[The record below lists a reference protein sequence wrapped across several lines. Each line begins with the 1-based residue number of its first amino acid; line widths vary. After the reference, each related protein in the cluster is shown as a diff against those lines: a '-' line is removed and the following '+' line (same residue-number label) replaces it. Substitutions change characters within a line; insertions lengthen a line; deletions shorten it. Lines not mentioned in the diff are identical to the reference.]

1 MSSLKRRARSY
12 GQYCGLAKALDLVG
26 DRWTLLIVRELLIRG
41 RCRYTD
47 LREGLPGIA
56 TNLLAARL
64 ADLEAAGVVRWETA
78 PPPTA
83 VTLYELTSRGKDL
96 EAVIDALGRWAG
108 PLMAA
113 PTKREA
119 FRTHWL
125 ALPLRLYL
133 TDRSPSRGPI
143 TVELRPGADAVTL
156 ETVDGRVRARPGAA
170 ENPDVVLTGP
180 PQLLM
185 GVLLGRIT
193 LARAR
198 AAGLKCEGDPT
209 ALGRL
214 RPPATDVVTGEGN
227 RKEGVGVALRT
238 RGA

>member
-1 MSSLKRRARSY
+1 MNRGARTY

-47 LREGLPGIA
+47 LRDGLPGIA

-64 ADLEAAGVVRWETA
+64 ADLEQAGLVRWETA
-78 PPPTA
+78 QPPAA
-83 VTLYELTSRGKDL
+83 VTLYQLTPRGKDL
-96 EAVIDALGRWAG
+96 EPVIDAIGRWAG
-108 PLMAA
+108 PLMTA

-119 FRTHWL
+119 FRSHWL

-133 TDRSPSRGPI
+133 TDRSPSRAPI
-143 TVELRPGADAVTL
+143 AVELRPGPDPVTL

-170 ENPDVVLTGP
+170 VNPDVVLTGP

-185 GVLLGRIT
+185 SLLLGRIT

-198 AAGLKCEGDPT
+198 TAGLKCEGDP
-209 ALGRL
+209 A
-214 RPPATDVVTGEGN
+214 
-227 RKEGVGVALRT
+227 ALRRLQPRSGT
-238 RGA
+238 AHPK